1 MEKKDK
7 NAEARFKKLCQKVGK
22 TIRDHRMLEEGD
34 HLLLGLSGG
43 KDSYLLLETL
53 ADRKKFMPFNFLIS
67 AVHVKV
73 QNVLYRM
80 DTGFMEGLCED
91 LQIPLHLIEITP
103 DFEQDKKKA
112 PCFVCSWHRRKEI
125 FNLGKELNCNKLAFG
140 HHRDDALETFMMNL
154 MYHGSVSSLPYSL
167 EMFDGRVRLIRPLM
181 DIWEKEIQEFVN
193 LRDYPKAEK
202 SCPYDDQT
210 KRRQTRKLIE
220 QMEQNY
226 SNSKINIFHAL
237 DNMYPEYLPKS
248 RSLKRVAKTANNPG
262 QKVKNIVTAQDTENS
277 DPA

>member
-1 MEKKDK
+1 MKPGNKEMDAK
-7 NAEARFKKLCQKVGK
+7 FKKLCQKVGK
-22 TIRDHRMLEEGD
+22 TIRDHQLLEEGD

-53 ADRKKFMPFNFLIS
+53 AERKKAMPFNFNVS

-73 QNVLYRM
+73 QNVLYSM
-80 DTGFMEGLCED
+80 DTDYMINLCSD
-91 LQIPLHLIEITP
+91 LQIPLYIKEIAP

-167 EMFDGRVRLIRPLM
+167 QMFDGRVKLIRPLL
-181 DIWEKEIQEFVN
+181 DIWEKEIIEYAN
-193 LRDYPKAEK
+193 LREYPKAEK
-202 SCPYDDQT
+202 SCPYDDKT
-210 KRRQTRKLIE
+210 KRRQTRKIIE
-220 QMEQNY
+220 QMDQAY
-226 SNSKINIFHAL
+226 SNSKINIFHAM
-237 DNMYPEYLPKS
+237 DNIYPEYLPKS
-248 RSLKRVAKTANNPG
+248 MLLKRKAE
-262 QKVKNIVTAQDTENS
+262 KNH
-277 DPA
+277 

>member
-1 MEKKDK
+1 MEKKEK
-7 NAEARFKKLCQKVGK
+7 SAESRLKKLCQKVGK
-22 TIRDHRMLEEGD
+22 TIRDHQLLVEGD

-53 ADRKKFMPFNFLIS
+53 AERKKAMPFNFTIS
-67 AVHVKV
+67 AIHVKV
-73 QNVLYRM
+73 QNVLYSM
-80 DTGFMEGLCED
+80 DMEFMQRLCEE
-91 LQIPLHLIEITP
+91 LQIPLHIKEIAP

-167 EMFDGRVRLIRPLM
+167 EMFDGRVKLIRPLM
-181 DIWEKEIQEFVN
+181 DIWEKEIAEYST
-193 LRDYPKAEK
+193 LRGYPKAEK

-210 KRRQTRKLIE
+210 KRRQTRKLLE

-237 DNMYPEYLPKS
+237 DNVYPEYLPKS
-248 RSLKRVAKTANNPG
+248 REAKRGALRNHG
-262 QKVKNIVTAQDTENS
+262 GTEGKEKHGGEGL
-277 DPA
+277 